1 MTTQQIAD
9 RLASLCKEANW
20 GQAHKELYAQDCV
33 SIEPYASQGF
43 EKEVKGID
51 AITKKGKDFDG
62 MIEAAH
68 GVSVSD
74 PLVTGNTIAFVL
86 DMDMTM
92 KGQPRGNMSELCV
105 YTVKDGK
112 IVAEQFF
119 M

>member
-9 RLASLCKEANW
+9 RLVTLCKE
-20 GQAHKELYAQDCV
+20 GKFDQAQKELYADNCV
-33 SIEPYASQGF
+33 SIEPEATQGF
-43 EKEVKGID
+43 EKEVKGRA
-51 AITKKGKDFDG
+51 AIEKKGKDFDA
-62 MIEAAH
+62 MVESTH
-68 GVSVSD
+68 GVTVSQ

-86 DMDMTM
+86 DMDITM
-92 KGQPRGNMSELCV
+92 KGRPRGKMGELCV